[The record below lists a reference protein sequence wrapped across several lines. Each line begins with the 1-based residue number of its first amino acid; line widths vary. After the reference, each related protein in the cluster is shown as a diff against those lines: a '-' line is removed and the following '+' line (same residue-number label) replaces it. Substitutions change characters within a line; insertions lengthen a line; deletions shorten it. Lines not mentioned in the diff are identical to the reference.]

1 MSGKVKNNLDTYE
14 MNANRFNL
22 KLQYITTLALGAITL
37 LNILDIFIIDD
48 TLMFISLGVTVVFTI
63 ISTLIFHLGNKS
75 PKIRSCMKY
84 ILLTSFVAMITIVG
98 IALTYHAVLISAV
111 PIICSSQY
119 KNKRVI
125 YYTFGITVAGIFISV
140 IAGYF
145 FGLCDANMLA
155 LTTGVTAQYF
165 DPETGMT
172 TFGAANPNPW
182 LSLPL
187 YFASPRI
194 IILFIFAVL
203 IMHISG
209 VISENAI
216 KEANLR
222 KLSETDTMT
231 QLYNKNKY
239 FQMIK
244 NYYPDIERVGVIFW
258 DVNGLKTV
266 NDTMGHDYG
275 DYLISSVAMSIFKFT
290 DEKALAYRI
299 GGDEFVM
306 VIEDATEEKIKEIL
320 EGWHRDLDMK
330 NKGTKI
336 ELTAAVG
343 YALGSGKEIDIIV
356 KEADSNMYAD
366 KQAYKAKQ

>member
-1 MSGKVKNNLDTYE
+1 MPEKNKNNLDNYE
-14 MNANRFNL
+14 TTADRFNL
-22 KLQYITTLALGAITL
+22 KLQYVTTLALFIITL
-37 LNILDIFIIDD
+37 LNILDIFIVDD
-48 TLMFISLGVTVVFTI
+48 MLMYISLSVTVAFTI
-63 ISTLIFHLGNKS
+63 LSTIIFHLGNKN
-75 PKIRSCMKY
+75 PKIKKY
-84 ILLTSFVAMITIVG
+84 VKYMLLTSFVIMITIVG

-111 PIICSSQY
+111 PIFCSSQY

-125 YYTFGITVAGIFISV
+125 YYTFGITVIGTFVSV

-145 FGLCDANMLA
+145 YGLCDANMLA
-155 LTTGVTAQYF
+155 LTKGVTSQYF

-182 LSLPL
+182 LNLPI
-187 YFASPRI
+187 YFVLPRV
-194 IILFIFAVL
+194 IILFIFAV
-203 IMHISG
+203 IIIHISN
-209 VISENAI
+209 VISENAV

-239 FQMIK
+239 FQMIS
-244 NYYPDIERVGVIFW
+244 NYYPSIEHVGVIFW

-275 DYLISSVAMSIFKFT
+275 DYLISTVAMSILKFT

-306 VIEDATEEKIKEIL
+306 VIEDATEDRINEIL
-320 EGWHRDLDMK
+320 EGWRRDLDMK
-330 NKGTKI
+330 NKGTRI

-343 YALGSGKEIDIIV
+343 YALGNGKEIDIIV
-356 KEADSNMYAD
+356 KEADSNMYTD
-366 KQAYKAKQ
+366 KQAYKAMQ